1 MAFDINGITL
11 TAGTNTLTVTNNSN
25 LWSWDSSGRMRV
37 ANQTACQTGSNQG
50 INVPQYT
57 TLPAGW
63 NTLAWTG
70 GETVNRQTV
79 KQGNRFYAPVTG
91 MYFLTG
97 QSYMYSPNANT
108 DYVHPLFSVNGNYGA
123 AAGRGGATSTT
134 YRIRKYGIP
143 NGGYY
148 DIQIS
153 ELKYLV
159 SGDWVEFV
167 NYHNTATT
175 QVAYYHAFFAI
186 ALLG

>member
-1 MAFDINGITL
+1 MAVDINGITL
-11 TAGTNTLTVTNNSN
+11 TGGTNTLSINNNGS
-25 LWSWDSSGRMRV
+25 LWSWDASGRMRI

-50 INVPQYT
+50 AGVGYT
-57 TLPAGW
+57 TLPTGW

-79 KQGNRFYAPVTG
+79 KQGNRFYAPVSG

-97 QSYMYSPNANT
+97 QSYMYSAVANS
-108 DYVHPLFSVNGNYGA
+108 DYVHPLFSVNGSYGGPS
-123 AAGRGGATSTT
+123 GRGGSTSTT
-134 YRIRKYGIP
+134 YRIRHYGIP
-143 NGGYY
+143 NAGYY

-153 ELKYLV
+153 ELKYLIA
-159 SGDWVEFV
+159 GDWVEFV
-167 NYHNTATT
+167 NYHSSASS

>member
-1 MAFDINGITL
+1 MAIDINGITL
-11 TAGTNTLTVTNNSN
+11 TGGTNTLTVTNNSN
-25 LWSWDSSGRMRV
+25 LWSWDASGRMRV
-37 ANQTACQTGSNQG
+37 ANQTACQTGSTQAY
-50 INVPQYT
+50 I
-57 TLPAGW
+57 TLPSGW

-91 MYFLTG
+91 MYFLAG
-97 QSYMYSPNANT
+97 QSYAYSPTANS
-108 DYVHPLFSVNGNYGA
+108 DYVHPLFSVNGNYGGTG
-123 AAGRGGATSTT
+123 GRGGATSTT

-143 NGGYY
+143 NAAYY

-167 NYHNTATT
+167 NYHNTAST
-175 QVAYYHAFFAI
+175 QIAYYHAFFAI